1 MLSISLGANA
11 THSVVYQ
18 NEEGKWVTD
27 LAYYSSFVKE
37 MDANMPEEVAMQFQ
51 SEDFIAGSKW
61 NVLML
66 NENSIFGVPFLNWLS
81 SAEHAKKNFF

>member
-1 MLSISLGANA
+1 MLNHSSGANA

-37 MDANMPEEVAMQFQ
+37 MEANMPEEVAVQFQ
-51 SEDFIAGSKW
+51 SEDFLGGGKRK
-61 NVLML
+61 
-66 NENSIFGVPFLNWLS
+66 
-81 SAEHAKKNFF
+81 H